1 MGKNYY
7 CDFCDKTFADKANNR
22 KNHLKGL
29 IHQQCRKAF
38 YDQFRKPEVILAEEM
53 AKRPCK
59 HFLSSGNC
67 SFMASCKY
75 SHMTDEQKQEMQR
88 QIDLKKSV
96 VASKTKETEEPP
108 SLDKWLGKVQKCSKD
123 KIKGEITPTRLDL
136 PMYSLPPHLGGIA
149 NLPPSL
155 LPPPPD
161 VFTSLPLE
169 EWG

>member
-7 CDFCDKTFADKANNR
+7 CDYCDKTFADKANNR
-22 KNHLKGL
+22 KNHLKGM
-29 IHQQCRKAF
+29 IHQRCRKAY
-38 YDQFRKPEVILAEEM
+38 YDQYREPETILAEEL

-67 SFMASCKY
+67 SFMGSCKY
-75 SHMTDEQKQEMQR
+75 SHMTDEEKLEMQR
-88 QIDLKKSV
+88 QIDFKKTVISLKD
-96 VASKTKETEEPP
+96 KETVEPP
-108 SLDKWLGKVQKCSKD
+108 SLELWLEKVKKRYKLKD
-123 KIKGEITPTRLDL
+123 KVAPTELDL
-136 PMYSLPPHLGGIA
+136 PVYTIPPHLTAIT

-161 VFTSLPLE
+161 VFKSLPLE

>member
-29 IHQQCRKAF
+29 IHQRCRKAY
-38 YDQFRKPEVILAEEM
+38 YDQYREPGVILAEELS
-53 AKRPCK
+53 KRPCK
-59 HFLSSGNC
+59 HFLSSGHC
-67 SFMASCKY
+67 SFMGSCKY

-88 QIDLKKSV
+88 QIDAKKN
-96 VASKTKETEEPP
+96 VASSKTAESIEPP
-108 SLDKWLGKVQKCSKD
+108 SLEKWLEKVQKCSKD
-123 KIKGEITPTRLDL
+123 KTKVDKIHKEQEL
-136 PMYSLPPHLGGIA
+136 PVYSLPPHLEGIT

-155 LPPPPD
+155 LPPPPGI
-161 VFTSLPLE
+161 FTSLPLE

>member
-22 KNHLKGL
+22 KNHLKGM
-29 IHQQCRKAF
+29 IHQRCRKVY
-38 YDQFRKPEVILAEEM
+38 YDHFRDPEVILAEEM

-67 SFMASCKY
+67 SFMESCKY
-75 SHMTDEQKQEMQR
+75 SHLTEEQKQEMQR
-88 QIDLKKSV
+88 QIDFKKSEV
-96 VASKTKETEEPP
+96 SSKTTETDEPP
-108 SLDKWLGKVQKCSKD
+108 SYEKWLGKIQKCSGG
-123 KIKGEITPTRLDL
+123 KIEKPSEKKLKL
-136 PMYSLPPHLGGIA
+136 PVYSLPPHLEGIT

-155 LPPPPD
+155 LPPPPN